1 MRIAIIDL
9 GTNTFNLLICD
20 KKDDTQKTIFKNKIA
35 VKLGE
40 GGIDKSMIADAP
52 YQRGIKALETHQ
64 NHKRI

>member
-20 KKDDTQKTIFKNKIA
+20 KKDDTQKTILRNKIA

-40 GGIDKSMIADAP
+40 GGIDKSMIAINP
-52 YQRGIKALETHQ
+52 TKEEL
-64 NHKRI
+64 KL